1 MNKLVS
7 LALEGDPST
16 SDLRVTLEIGSE
28 EQPRQ
33 IQQKGEL
40 PQFSRLYASLTQWIE
55 DYHRLGLD
63 ARIEPGKI
71 VYDGSITHPIEQ
83 CRESARQ
90 LQHDFQQWLRSP
102 SFQDLDR
109 RLREELTRDDN
120 IRFLIRTEVAALHK
134 LPWHSW
140 DIIERYRNAEIGLSQ
155 ISFEACHQQQKTSP
169 TPVRILAILG
179 DSRGIEV
186 DRDLE
191 ILRAL
196 PHAEINFLVEPQRH
210 ELSDR
215 LWSQPWDIIFFAG
228 HSRTE
233 GETGHIYINPDDALP
248 LEELWYGLR
257 QAVRQGLQLAI
268 FNSCDGLGLAG
279 RLDDPQIPVTIVMR
293 ELVPDA
299 IAQEFLKSFLSAF
312 ARGQSLYLSMRE
324 AREKLQGW
332 EDRYPCASWL
342 PIIYQH
348 PNAIPPT
355 WRDLCGIGQSDGN
368 SDIGDRSIPVPAPN
382 VSAQHPRWRSPK
394 ERAAATIGILT
405 YLLFTPWLS
414 MGVHQLVKHQ
424 YQNANHGQA
433 QWLNN
438 IVIAIAPWRTAPYY
452 NRALFCWQEKRDDAQ
467 CLRDYERAA
476 KFGYS
481 DAKAQAAYLN
491 IRIGDWVTAKR
502 WIADCLDNPMY
513 AGTEAACWKNR
524 GWLLQLQGHPD
535 AAKEALETALETY
548 PESPHAACLL
558 AQIWEEE
565 GDDAKALDYWSQSL
579 SAYEQKSE
587 RAMSE
592 EDSECFRSAKSRLKL
607 ISRK

>member
-7 LALEGDPST
+7 LTLEGDPST

-33 IQQKGEL
+33 IQQRGEL
-40 PQFSRLYASLTQWIE
+40 PQFSQLYVSLAQWLE
-55 DYHRLGLD
+55 DYRDLGVES
-63 ARIEPGKI
+63 RIEPGKI
-71 VYDGSITHPIEQ
+71 TYNGSINNPIDK
-83 CRESARQ
+83 CRESART
-90 LQHDFQQWLRSP
+90 LQQDFQQWLRSP

-109 RLREELTRDDN
+109 RLREELTRDDT
-120 IRFLIRTEVAALHK
+120 IRFLIRTEADILHK

-140 DIIERYRNAEIGLSQ
+140 DIIERYRNAEIGLSS
-155 ISFEACHQQQKTSP
+155 ISFEACHQHQKNSP

-179 DSRGIEV
+179 DSCGINV

-191 ILRAL
+191 ILRSL
-196 PHAEINFLVEPQRH
+196 PQAEIHFLVEPQRH
-210 ELSDR
+210 QLSDR

-279 RLDDPQIPVTIVMR
+279 RLDDPQIPLTIVMR

-332 EDRYPCASWL
+332 EDKYPCASWL
-342 PIIYQH
+342 PVIYQH

-355 WRDLCGIGQSDGN
+355 WEDLCGIYQSNRN
-368 SDIGDRSIPVPAPN
+368 SEIGDRQIPVSIPN
-382 VSAQHPRWRSPK
+382 ISEQHPIWGSPK

-405 YLLFTPWLS
+405 YLLCTPWLS

-424 YQNANHGQA
+424 YQHANHAQA
-433 QWLNN
+433 KWLNN
-438 IVIAIAPWRTAPYY
+438 IVIAIAPWRTSAYY

-481 DAKAQAAYLN
+481 DAKAQASFLN
-491 IRIGDWVTAKR
+491 IRIGDWTKAER

-535 AAKEALETALETY
+535 AAKEALEKALETY

-558 AQIWEEE
+558 AQIWEDK
-565 GDDAKALDYWSQSL
+565 GDNSKALDYWSQSL
-579 SAYEQKSE
+579 SAYEEKSE
-587 RAMSE
+587 RSMSE
-592 EDSECFRSAKSRLKL
+592 EDSECFYIAKSRLKP
-607 ISRK
+607 ISRR